1 MMVKTTTSIVFCLVY
16 FMEPWEADAA
26 GTKAE
31 MRGMTRG
38 TEAERLRCSSA
49 DSEIPLRQTIASIK
63 AVIPAEDENIPSSAD
78 IHLQFRAERF
88 PPGLSQSHRFVMS
101 AVPDPLWGPRS

>member
-1 MMVKTTTSIVFCLVY
+1 MMMKTTTSIVFCLVY

-78 IHLQFRAERF
+78 IISTVPCREVFL
-88 PPGLSQSHRFVMS
+88 LSVS
-101 AVPDPLWGPRS
+101 AASSCYGAAPDALWRL

>member
-1 MMVKTTTSIVFCLVY
+1 MKTTSIVFCLVY

-38 TEAERLRCSSA
+38 TEAERVRC
-49 DSEIPLRQTIASIK
+49 
-63 AVIPAEDENIPSSAD
+63 PS
-78 IHLQFRAERF
+78 AERF
-88 PPGLSQSHRFVMS
+88 RRVGNITSI
-101 AVPDPLWGPRS
+101 